1 MPPQLAL
8 ILTLGF
14 IFFLFRRDR
23 REQPNVTSALWIP
36 IWWTLITCSR
46 EVNEWLELFGL
57 PGGGGSLEEGTPVN
71 RLFYLAMIAAGFNV
85 LRKRWV
91 RVSELARNNAW
102 LTVFLVY
109 AFLSVFWSDFT
120 FVSLKRWI
128 KVLGHPIMALI
139 ILTEPDPQ
147 EAVVRLIKR
156 CGYVLLPVSVLFVKY
171 YPEHGRG
178 FDNWTGAAYNT
189 GITTDKNLLG
199 INCLIL
205 GYVLI
210 WQLIKTLQ
218 LPKSKERRDELALC
232 GVLLWMNF
240 WLFFISD
247 SKTPLVALLL
257 GCAVLYFV
265 GLRWVNRRMIGFYF
279 VASALVA
286 VVAQT
291 VFGVYEIALGL
302 LGREANLTDR
312 TRVWADCLKV
322 DINPLFGTGFESF
335 WMGERLEAMW
345 ALWNFHPNQAHN
357 GYLETYLNL
366 GLVGLFLL
374 LALILATYGKACR
387 SLYTDL
393 NWGRFRLGFLVAIV
407 VYNWTEAAFKC
418 THPIFFFFYVIAL
431 DVPVRRL
438 VGPAEEPFE
447 ELSEL
452 EAAPTEGPRTTNLR
466 PA

>member
-1 MPPQLAL
+1 M
-8 ILTLGF
+8 
-14 IFFLFRRDR
+14 
-23 REQPNVTSALWIP
+23 
-36 IWWTLITCSR
+36 
-46 EVNEWLELFGL
+46 
-57 PGGGGSLEEGTPVN
+57 
-71 RLFYLAMIAAGFNV
+71 
-85 LRKRWV
+85 
-91 RVSELARNNAW
+91 
-102 LTVFLVY
+102 
-109 AFLSVFWSDFT
+109 
-120 FVSLKRWI
+120 
-128 KVLGHPIMALI
+128 
-139 ILTEPDPQ
+139 
-147 EAVVRLIKR
+147 
-156 CGYVLLPVSVLFVKY
+156 
-171 YPEHGRG
+171 
-178 FDNWTGAAYNT
+178 
-189 GITTDKNLLG
+189 
-199 INCLIL
+199 
-205 GYVLI
+205 
-210 WQLIKTLQ
+210 
-218 LPKSKERRDELALC
+218 
-232 GVLLWMNF
+232 
-240 WLFFISD
+240 
-247 SKTPLVALLL
+247 
-257 GCAVLYFV
+257 
-265 GLRWVNRRMIGFYF
+265 